1 MNQPATQDDEK
12 KYPQLGV
19 RINNELL
26 KELQEYAKKEQ
37 RSMSQVVRMA
47 LEDYLK

>member
-1 MNQPATQDDEK
+1 MTEDEK

-26 KELQEYAKKEQ
+26 AQLQEFAKKEQ

-47 LEDYLK
+47 LEQYIKAA

>member
-1 MNQPATQDDEK
+1 MTEDEK

-26 KELQEYAKKEQ
+26 SKLQEFAKKEQ

-47 LEDYLK
+47 LEQYIKAA

>member
-1 MNQPATQDDEK
+1 MTEDEK

-26 KELQEYAKKEQ
+26 SQLQEFAKKEQ
-37 RSMSQVVRMA
+37 RSMSQVARFA
-47 LEDYLK
+47 IEAYLNK

>member
-1 MNQPATQDDEK
+1 MTEDEK

-19 RINNELL
+19 RINSELL
-26 KELQEYAKKEQ
+26 TQLQEFAKKEQ

-47 LEDYLK
+47 LEQYIKAA